1 MRLWA
6 RQHTGVPGVRH
17 AGGLTR
23 GPLRNAQGP
32 RGAKTWDPLSESQAE
47 TAVATQSGVGAGA
60 AAVVTR
66 GSRQG
71 AGAGPGA
78 QDAGTARGSSA
89 LCSAMPT
96 SGDQGAVG

>member
-1 MRLWA
+1 M
-6 RQHTGVPGVRH
+6 
-17 AGGLTR
+17 
-23 GPLRNAQGP
+23 GPLVGKPSRDGCGNAE
-32 RGAKTWDPLSESQAE
+32 RGW
-47 TAVATQSGVGAGA
+47 GGA

>member
-23 GPLRNAQGP
+23 GP

-47 TAVATQSGVGAGA
+47 TAVATQRAGLGGA